1 MVDEEMMAVPAETI
15 TAEPVTEP
23 VTAEPATAPAEEPT
37 TTRPEKSK
45 RKAKQQVEWRPEAD
59 LEAVTHLFMAC
70 ARCSYFLA
78 GYQLIFDDLASAVSQ
93 SSDNWLAL
101 GWNKAVRLLLL
112 NSFGCPI
119 DVDLIHYA
127 GHCPECQRVFVY
139 ELLDEQPPQTTLR
152 IELRPR

>member
-1 MVDEEMMAVPAETI
+1 MVDEEMMALSVEPA
-15 TAEPVTEP
+15 AEPEA
-23 VTAEPATAPAEEPT
+23 AEPTTTVVAAEPT
-37 TTRPEKSK
+37 TTRPEKLK
-45 RKAKQQVEWRPEAD
+45 RKAKHQVEWRQEAD

-93 SSDNWLAL
+93 SSDNWLTL
-101 GWNKAVRLLLL
+101 SWNQAVRLLTLK
-112 NSFGCPI
+112 SFGCPI
-119 DVDLIHYA
+119 DVDLLHYA

-139 ELLDEQPPQTTLR
+139 ELLDEQPPKTTLR